1 MVSILT
7 KKYRKD
13 SKHLILQCIIF
24 LRLEEHYHL
33 ECCSPQSL
41 LTLPTPPMDLL
52 NPISRSANPTAAP
65 IKWRNADVASLCLP
79 LAIWG
84 NKKWK
89 IVRIW
94 KMVSQY
100 SHNSILL
107 WSWQR
112 LRFRAHVLE
121 DNPCG
126 NLICYKFAN
135 SNWQEETEINV
146 FENSHTRLLHFHL
159 NSDRG
164 SMIIVTIILRIP
176 NCKSEASKSCIGF
189 SIMKLLIFLGK
200 SYYFYINFQKHH
212 AVHDNFSKLYKKW

>member
-13 SKHLILQCIIF
+13 SEHLILQCIIF

-41 LTLPTPPMDLL
+41 LTFPTPPMDLL

-79 LAIWG
+79 LAVWG

-94 KMVSQY
+94 NMLISVLGQFHSALVLAETKVS
-100 SHNSILL
+100 STCARGWVS
-107 WSWQR
+107 
-112 LRFRAHVLE
+112 
-121 DNPCG
+121 NPCG

-135 SNWQEETEINV
+135 SN
-146 FENSHTRLLHFHL
+146 
-159 NSDRG
+159 
-164 SMIIVTIILRIP
+164 
-176 NCKSEASKSCIGF
+176 
-189 SIMKLLIFLGK
+189 
-200 SYYFYINFQKHH
+200 
-212 AVHDNFSKLYKKW
+212 